1 MNYKFTK
8 NWFNQSEI
16 KHLLLNFLNPYQQNN
31 ILEIGCF
38 EGMSSVFF
46 ADNFLIHNNSSLI
59 CVDPFLN
66 IENNDHKEYMTNS
79 NTEDYFDYNI
89 SICKNKDKIKIYK
102 ITSDDFFLNN
112 SSSSLKFNFIY
123 IDGCHLPDF
132 ISKDMEN
139 SFNVLNKDGIM
150 WMDDYGGGD
159 GIQIRNSMNN
169 FLKKYIG
176 QYEIIHCGYQL
187 AIKKI

>member
-16 KHLLLNFLNPYQQNN
+16 KHLLLNFLNPHQQNN

-46 ADNFLIHNNSSLI
+46 ADNFLIHKNASLI

-139 SFNVLNKDGIM
+139 SFNVLNKGGIM